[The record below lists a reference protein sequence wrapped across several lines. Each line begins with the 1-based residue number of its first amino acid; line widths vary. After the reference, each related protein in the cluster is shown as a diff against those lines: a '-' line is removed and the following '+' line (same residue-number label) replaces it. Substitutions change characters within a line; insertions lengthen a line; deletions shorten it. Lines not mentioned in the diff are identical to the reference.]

1 MTKLIIKMIITKIFG
16 TNLSLYTKLSLW
28 LRRKP
33 NHFKDLKDMT
43 KQKLPNLC
51 LICVCNFKISTLCK
65 KILLQQ
71 LRILEAETVL

>member
-1 MTKLIIKMIITKIFG
+1 
-16 TNLSLYTKLSLW
+16 
-28 LRRKP
+28 
-33 NHFKDLKDMT
+33 MT

-51 LICVCNFKISTLCK
+51 LICVYNFKISTLCK